1 MLKTLIERQGFYDRE
16 KELNWKKIKDLY
28 YVAAMGPPGGARN
41 PVDPR
46 FVSLFNTFEIQFPSS
61 DNLRTIYAAILK
73 SHTVKLNEDIRGA
86 AENLTDVTLELYNY
100 ILEKLPA
107 TPSRFHYIFNLRDLS
122 RVYEGLLCSTEDK
135 FKTPTQFIRLWRN
148 EVLRIFHDRLI
159 SEEDKAVVLDKM
171 TELLEEH
178 YQSDAND
185 VLKDPILFGDY
196 KEAPKEVAETGGE
209 GDATAGVLRLYE
221 DVGAYADIKPLFEEI
236 MTHYN
241 GKYKD
246 MNLVFFEDALEHL
259 TRVHRIIRLDQGNAL
274 LVGVG
279 GSGKQSLS
287 RLAAFTAGCE
297 VFEITLTRGY
307 DETMFR
313 DDLKSL
319 YTMIGVNN
327 QKVMFLFTDS
337 HVADEGFLELI
348 NNMLTSGM
356 VPALYADD
364 EKEGVTAGLKE
375 EVVKKG
381 LGETKEAAWNYFV
394 DRCRNN
400 LHVVLGMS
408 PVGDTLRTR
417 CRNFPGMVNN
427 TVIDWFQPW
436 PEDAL
441 RSVSQV
447 FLKDLDMPTRFRDT
461 VTEHMVMTH
470 QSVRNYSVK
479 FFEELRRYNY
489 VTPKNYLDFIANYKK
504 SLEENR
510 VLNQNM
516 TERLDGGLQ
525 KLIMAGEEVTTMQ
538 ETLSKAKVVVA
549 QKTKEVNE
557 LLETIA
563 KSTALAEKKSAN
575 AVQKEEK
582 LKIESEEILKIK
594 EEAENDLAEAIPAL
608 EAAADALKN
617 LRKEDITELKSFA
630 KPNVYV
636 QKVCECVGILQGIK
650 DISWAGAKLMM
661 TDNNFLKSLFEFD
674 KDKIKDKQIKALKA
688 YTSDEAFTVENVMG
702 ISQAGGGMLRWV
714 FAMIKYNAVARTVEP
729 KRKAVAKAEKSLRAS
744 EKDLAKIKKEV
755 KKLNK
760 ELAAFN
766 VKMEENMSEQQRLKD
781 EADLMQKRLAAAEKL
796 IKGLASERTR
806 WTADLEELAK
816 VRERLLGDCLL
827 TSSFLSYTG
836 AFTFD
841 FRQKLTYELWLSDV
855 RDPRRPGHG
864 AVPVGE
870 TPRGR
875 RRDRSVGVRGAPLGR
890 ALDSERHPHDARV
903 AVRAVHRPADA
914 SGDVDQAQRGEKP
927 GREGQD
933 VQRLGLFETARAR
946 GAVRSPFPVR
956 EPRRV
961 HRPGDRSGPRE
972 EHHHQPA
979 EREQDGEARG
989 QGSRLGRQLHDVPH
1003 DEAPE
1008 PALRPGDQREDNDHQ
1023 LLRHARGFTRPAA
1036 ERDGAVRAPRSRR
1049 RARAPREG
1057 SERVQDAPQPPRGHA
1072 PEGALVRDWEHSR
1085 QRGAHSDAR
1094 GHEDQSRRDRGEP
1107 ESRDRDVR
1115 GDQHHARAVHP
1126 SREARQHL
1134 VLHHVRPQR
1143 REQHVRKLA
1152 RDCTSRCST

>member
-1 MLKTLIERQGFYDRE
+1 
-16 KELNWKKIKDLY
+16 
-28 YVAAMGPPGGARN
+28 
-41 PVDPR
+41 
-46 FVSLFNTFEIQFPSS
+46 
-61 DNLRTIYAAILK
+61 
-73 SHTVKLNEDIRGA
+73 
-86 AENLTDVTLELYNY
+86 
-100 ILEKLPA
+100 
-107 TPSRFHYIFNLRDLS
+107 
-122 RVYEGLLCSTEDK
+122 
-135 FKTPTQFIRLWRN
+135 
-148 EVLRIFHDRLI
+148 
-159 SEEDKAVVLDKM
+159 
-171 TELLEEH
+171 
-178 YQSDAND
+178 
-185 VLKDPILFGDY
+185 
-196 KEAPKEVAETGGE
+196 
-209 GDATAGVLRLYE
+209 
-221 DVGAYADIKPLFEEI
+221 

-855 RDPRRPGHG
+855 RDRD
-864 AVPVGE
+864 VPVTVPFRLEKLLADDVVTGQWASE
-870 TPRGR
+870 GLPSDELSIQNGILTTRASRFALCIDPQMQAVTWIKR
-875 RRDRSVGVRGAPLGR
+875 REGKNLEGKVKTFNDSDFLKQLELAVQYGLPFLFEN
-890 ALDSERHPHDARV
+890 LDEYIDPVIDPV
-903 AVRAVHRPADA
+903 L
-914 SGDVDQAQRGEKP
+914 EKNIIINP
-927 GREGQD
+927 QNGREDGRSSGTRKSTGTTTSPCTSRTKLPNPHYGPEVSGQ
-933 VQRLGLFETARAR
+933 
-946 GAVRSPFPVR
+946 
-956 EPRRV
+956 
-961 HRPGDRSGPRE
+961 
-972 EHHHQPA
+972 
-979 EREQDGEARG
+979 
-989 QGSRLGRQLHDVPH
+989 
-1003 DEAPE
+1003 
-1008 PALRPGDQREDNDHQ
+1008 DNDHQ
-1023 LLRHARGFTRPAA
+1023 LLRHA
-1036 ERDGAVRAPRSRR
+1036 SRVYR
-1049 RARAPREG
+1049 
-1057 SERVQDAPQPPRGHA
+1057 
-1072 PEGALVRDWEHSR
+1072 
-1085 QRGAHSDAR
+1085 
-1094 GHEDQSRRDRGEP
+1094 
-1107 ESRDRDVR
+1107 
-1115 GDQHHARAVHP
+1115 
-1126 SREARQHL
+1126 
-1134 VLHHVRPQR
+1134 
-1143 REQHVRKLA
+1143 
-1152 RDCTSRCST
+1152 TSS